1 MEGVVEHC
9 VICFQVNSGMTNNKT
24 AINNQ
29 ATEPGRFVEIDF
41 IGIKSRKYGYKLTV
55 FIGTFPGWEEV
66 FLLRL
71 KLATMTA
78 EKLLHEIVAMCCLP
92 LNKGSVH
99 SPDYCPRVTRN
110 SPSFG
115 DKLEITLCL

>member
-1 MEGVVEHC
+1 
-9 VICFQVNSGMTNNKT
+9 MTNNKT

-78 EKLLHEIVAMCCLP
+78 EKLLLLLGV
-92 LNKGSVH
+92 V
-99 SPDYCPRVTRN
+99 
-110 SPSFG
+110 
-115 DKLEITLCL
+115 

>member
-1 MEGVVEHC
+1 
-9 VICFQVNSGMTNNKT
+9 MTNNKT

-66 FLLRL
+66 FPT
-71 KLATMTA
+71 KTEITTMSAGAAAVFRYLFHRANYST
-78 EKLLHEIVAMCCLP
+78 
-92 LNKGSVH
+92 GSN
-99 SPDYCPRVTRN
+99 R
-110 SPSFG
+110 SPS
-115 DKLEITLCL
+115 ESNSITHIDLS